1 MKIFLA
7 KSFLKCTD
15 CEYNYNKIISI
26 YEKAEKEN
34 CDLLIFP
41 EMSITSFPIYDEL
54 LDINFL
60 KNTENYIEKIV
71 DFTKGKKTKIL
82 LGCPYYIP
90 EYISNEIIKKSQ
102 LFNSVVLINDGYID
116 GISSKTTILKQNLFN
131 EYKYFD
137 KEIVLKNIKY
147 EDNNFDVLI
156 SDDIMENKNIFF
168 IKDRDADFVVCLDCE
183 IKKNIE
189 TKKQQLLKIAK
200 WTNKN
205 VIYLNT
211 LSFDNKNNNSFLGES
226 FIINNLGEIVYENQ
240 SINEDLIEFKTRII
254 DGKLVF
260 ENTKKNQDE
269 KHFLDIIAENY
280 SNEEIIYEIKNQ
292 EKLPISKNI
301 KFITFNKKY
310 ENNNIEFIDFKK
322 YFKNIDLDNNIKKI
336 IINDL
341 YKKIKLT
348 FF

>member
-41 EMSITSFPIYDEL
+41 EMSITGFPIYDEL
-54 LDINFL
+54 LDMDFL
-60 KNTENYIEKIV
+60 KKTENYIEKIV

-82 LGCPYYIP
+82 LGCPCYTP

-137 KEIVLKNIKY
+137 KEIILKNIKY

-156 SDDIMENKNIFF
+156 GDDIMENKNIFF
-168 IKDRDADFVVCLDCE
+168 IKDRDTDFVICLDCE

-189 TKKQQLLKIAK
+189 TKKQQLSKIAK

-211 LSFDNKNNNSFLGES
+211 LSYDNKNNNSFLGES

-240 SINEDLIEFKTRII
+240 NINEDLIEFETKII
-254 DGKLVF
+254 NGKLIF
-260 ENTKKNQDE
+260 KNIKENKNE

-280 SNEEIIYEIKNQ
+280 SNEEITYEIKNQ

-310 ENNNIEFIDFKK
+310 EDKNIEFINFKK
-322 YFKNIDLDNNIKKI
+322 YFQNIEISNNIKRNI
-336 IINDL
+336 VNDI
-341 YKKIKLT
+341 YGKIKLT